1 MTIFDFIAPLYAIFF
16 NHQTSFY
23 SKIVNKA
30 KPQLDISKFSNI
42 LDIGCG
48 TGALLKVLCDQ
59 SLDVTGVDA
68 SIPMISQAKRKLKG
82 LPIVLEHVEP
92 DNKLPFEDKSF
103 DLVISSYVVH
113 GLEPA
118 KRMELYREMKRI
130 SKEYVIIHDYNK
142 NRALLTT
149 IIEWLER
156 GDYFNFIQVAQK
168 EMNEIFDEVNKVNIE
183 KRAAWYI
190 CK

>member
-1 MTIFDFIAPLYAIFF
+1 MSIFDLIAPIYAMFF
-16 NHQTSFY
+16 NHQVSFY
-23 SKIVNKA
+23 SEVVHKSRA
-30 KPQLDISKFSNI
+30 HLDISKYTNI

-48 TGALLKVLCDQ
+48 TGALLKVLYDQ
-59 SLDVTGVDA
+59 GLDVTGVDA
-68 SIPMISQAKRKLKG
+68 SGQMINQAKKKLKG
-82 LPIVLEHVEP
+82 LPIELKQVNP
-92 DNKLPFEDKSF
+92 DKKLPFEDKSF

-113 GLEPA
+113 GLESE
-118 KRMELYREMKRI
+118 KRKELYKDMKRI
-130 SKEYVIIHDYNK
+130 SKEYVIIHDYNE

-156 GDYFNFIQVAQK
+156 GDYFNFIKVAED
-168 EMNEIFDEVNKVNIE
+168 EMKDIFCEVIKINVE